1 MDEKIA
7 KLTEIIYKEG
17 VEKGEEERKTIIQ
30 KANQEASEI
39 INEAQQKAKKIIDD
53 AEHQAQ
59 EIQRNIK
66 AEIKLSSQ
74 QTISSFKQQITD
86 LLLFKSINEN
96 ISPTLSD
103 PELLR
108 DLIILIIKNW
118 NTQSTEKID
127 MEVLLPESKRL
138 DLEKSFKNSTTKIL
152 SDNVKISFSN
162 KVKGGFQIVPMN
174 DSYKVSFTEEDFIE
188 FFKEY
193 LRPKSRSFL
202 FDE

>member
-74 QTISSFKQQITD
+74 QTISSVKQQIAD

-118 NTQSTEKID
+118 NTQSNEKID
-127 MEVLLPESKRL
+127 MEVLLPESKRI